1 MVGIYKITS
10 PTGKVYVG
18 QSTNIENRKKQYER
32 LSCKS
37 QTKLYNSIMSH
48 GWENHQHDIIEECN
62 VDQLNE
68 REIFWGDYYDVLGK
82 NGLVCR
88 LGEGNG
94 YYSEETK
101 QKMRKPKPEGYGDAI
116 SKNKERKQ
124 AISLSLK
131 NKPKPEGFGNKLS
144 KPKPA
149 NNKPINQ
156 YDKQGNFI
164 KEWVSIKEA
173 ETFYRPKPVLQD
185 NIGACCRG
193 LQNSAYGFVWKFK

>member
-1 MVGIYKITS
+1 MIGIYKITS

-48 GWENHQHDIIEECN
+48 GWKSHQHNIIEECN
-62 VDQLNE
+62 PDQLNE
-68 REIFWGDYYDVLGK
+68 REIFWGTFYDVLGK

-94 YYSEETK
+94 FYSEETK
-101 QKMRKPKPEGYGDAI
+101 QKMRKPKPEGYGNKI
-116 SKNKERKQ
+116 SSNKERKK
-124 AISLSLK
+124 AISNSLK
-131 NKPKPEGFGNKLS
+131 GKPKHKNFGVLQSQPRPTLNK
-144 KPKPA
+144 
-149 NNKPINQ
+149 IIIQ

-164 KEWVSIKEA
+164 KEWPSIKDA
-173 ETFYRPKPVLQD
+173 EMYYRPKLRLQD
-185 NIGACCRG
+185 NIGSCCRS
-193 LQNSAYGFVWKFK
+193 LQNTAYGFIWKFK